1 MNTEINTNDKKED
14 NMLNIYYIFQGMC
27 DFIKVGKLL
36 GKGAFGEVR
45 DIIYKN
51 NRIMAGKL
59 MKRESNEKTEEEKYA
74 AELRNHNII
83 KINKIFTK
91 NIGGEN
97 YDLIIMEKA
106 FLKNFAKLNEFY
118 HRHNLLKLIFY
129 PFDEPLG
136 DSLLRFYSRQIIN
149 ALETLDRN
157 YYIHYDIK
165 PENLLIT
172 INLIVKLSD
181 FSLLRKVK
189 DGNTKVPG
197 GTLGFLTPEY
207 YIDRNMPCEDARKQ
221 DYFAL
226 GSTLFY
232 LKYGTQMLKY
242 KKSDNNEINSFSVID
257 LLQKNIAFIKSRK
270 MADEDFIDFLCSLI
284 QYRPKDRPSF
294 EEIYRNKWL
303 NKDVEYINDIVN
315 TFENDEEQLIMELQK
330 NDFLIKKEKELFEN
344 DDVND
349 ENKNSNLKENKK
361 EIEDNSFDDEF
372 EKRNEIKSKKPCRF
386 RFKKKKKN

>member
-1 MNTEINTNDKKED
+1 MSSRSSSNDRRDMLEIYQK
-14 NMLNIYYIFQGMC
+14 FQDTC
-27 DFIKVGKLL
+27 DFKKVGKLL

-45 DIIYKN
+45 DITFKN
-51 NRIMAGKL
+51 NKTMAGKL
-59 MKRESNEKTEEEKYA
+59 VKRDGNEKTEEEKYA
-74 AELRNHNII
+74 IELRNQNII
-83 KINKIFTK
+83 KINKIYSK

-106 FLKNFAKLNEFY
+106 ILRDLGKLNEFY
-118 HRHNLLKLIFY
+118 HKHNLLKLIFD
-129 PFDEPLG
+129 PFDEPSG

-149 ALETLDRN
+149 ALEALDRN

-172 INLIVKLSD
+172 INLTVKLSD
-181 FSLLRKVK
+181 FSLLRKVI

-197 GTLGFLTPEY
+197 GTQGFITPEY
-207 YIDRNMPCEDARKQ
+207 YIDRNMSCEDARKQ

-242 KKSDNNEINSFSVID
+242 KKSDSGEINNFSVID

-270 MADEDFIDFLCSLI
+270 MTDKDFIDFLCSLI

-303 NKDVEYINDIVN
+303 NKDVDIINN
-315 TFENDEEQLIMELQK
+315 TFNSFENDEEKLIMELQK
-330 NDFLIKKEKELFEN
+330 KDFLIKKERELSGGG
-344 DDVND
+344 DD
-349 ENKNSNLKENKK
+349 ENKNSKLNENGKELK
-361 EIEDNSFDDEF
+361 DDLYDDEF
-372 EKRNEIKSKKPCRF
+372 TKKNEIKPEKPCRF
-386 RFKKKKKN
+386 RFKKKKRF

>member
-1 MNTEINTNDKKED
+1 MISRNNSNDRRD
-14 NMLNIYYIFQGMC
+14 MLDIYQKFQDTC
-27 DFIKVGKLL
+27 DFKKVGKLL
-36 GKGAFGEVR
+36 GRGAFGEVR
-45 DIIYKN
+45 DIFYKN
-51 NRIMAGKL
+51 KTMAGKL
-59 MKRESNEKTEEEKYA
+59 VKREGNEKTEEEKYA
-74 AELRNHNII
+74 IELRNQNII
-83 KINKIFTK
+83 KINKIYSK

-106 FLKNFAKLNEFY
+106 ILRDLGKLNEFY
-118 HRHNLLKLIFY
+118 HKHNLLKLIFD
-129 PFDEPLG
+129 PFDEPSG

-149 ALETLDRN
+149 ALEALDRN

-181 FSLLRKVK
+181 FSILRKVI

-197 GTLGFLTPEY
+197 GTQGFITPEY
-207 YIDRNMPCEDARKQ
+207 YIDRNMSCEDARKQ

-242 KKSDNNEINSFSVID
+242 KKSDSGEINNFSVID

-270 MADEDFIDFLCSLI
+270 MTDKDFIDFLCSLI

-303 NKDVEYINDIVN
+303 NKDVDIINN
-315 TFENDEEQLIMELQK
+315 TFNSFENDEEKLIMELQK
-330 NDFLIKKEKELFEN
+330 KDFLIKKERELSGGG
-344 DDVND
+344 DD
-349 ENKNSNLKENKK
+349 ENKNSKLNENGQELK
-361 EIEDNSFDDEF
+361 DDLYDDEF
-372 EKRNEIKSKKPCRF
+372 TKKNEIKPEKPCRF
-386 RFKKKKKN
+386 RFKKKKRF